1 MRFLS
6 RLFGS
11 SKSSNQNGNAQAS
24 DAARTLHTSI
34 TRALTGV
41 VYYDSTMGKLE
52 RAVARTVGDEP
63 PEQWANTIIGALV
76 NALIKN
82 GTVTGEEKLSDLV
95 EAKAQRFHK
104 SGLRFSDLWPCTL
117 CFFYFAIEDTIK
129 LHANEEITKYLI
141 TALNLYGAKLIA
153 DGEDPEELALAAA
166 ENSSMYRE
174 IARYI
179 DTEGALPRNVSNDTF
194 STSVL
199 PQQSTPQSAFSNSKP
214 SIPFEKELHE
224 AGFDQFLSRQSIEE
238 DMLDLE
244 NCLREEFLDAW
255 YGLYGQDAQS
265 SVMANRSIFEAIM
278 GNDMRALSAAL
289 RAIPGTD
296 PEAYALCMRIIKN
309 HFLVKGIISEN
320 KKLIETALEAGA
332 DPNRKCRYQDT
343 SHTPIVAAAR
353 TGNTDI
359 CKRLIKAG
367 ADVNKAQSN
376 SETALAN
383 ATLLGDT
390 AMVQLLL
397 GEGAKPNAMT
407 HAGTALTQ
415 ASNTAVLFAL
425 LSGGADPN
433 IGDKDDDFPIITFIN
448 EKRYET
454 VFALKI
460 CGTDLRHKNKDG
472 LSAIDYARKYSNDKM
487 IQILT
492 GDNYRV
498 QLPSVKLGPMR
509 AILESRVRKL
519 LTFSYPLNYYPM
531 CKAEKYHSLV
541 TESQKEREERAGRLV
556 QRAIAAKREGD
567 LEEANRLYL
576 EVVADE
582 DVLVIDYVWGWFKVL
597 LLAKNFEEAQLVLRY
612 YHALAVSKNFMLR
625 YESELDFEETAIQEC
640 FLTMNFDAYDVFLN
654 ATSTWPLGKR
664 GVEEKI
670 ALFGGSEYWESYSL
684 KREEYDN
691 FIRYFGYPEKYDS
704 IDWPDRLPDSGLKE
718 LEEAILSNSPSAY
731 PKLARLI
738 YETDEKRAIELC
750 EKGISAGDTDDAPF
764 LIALLTSEDNP
775 EKAKELYQLC
785 IDNGHCYAAANN
797 LGVLVQDDDPK
808 RAEELFQMSID
819 DGSHLT
825 AARNLANLVRESD
838 PERAKELYRIAVD
851 AGDRS
856 SSAFQLALLVET
868 EDPEQAEKLYEK
880 AANSGNTDAFAKL
893 ARLTYERDRE
903 SSIALCEKAIEDNA
917 MGSEVFNLAFAI
929 DETDPESAKKLYQLC
944 IDNGRSYAA
953 ANNLATLVEKDNPE
967 RAKELYQMAVDAGNH
982 LTAARNLAN
991 LVRES
996 DPERAK
1002 ELYRMAVDA
1011 GDRSS
1016 SAFQLALLV
1025 EEEDPEQAEKLYT
1038 ESIDAGNPNAHPKL
1052 ARLIYKNDRERA
1064 INLCEEAI
1072 SAGDTDDGAF
1082 FLAWLLE
1089 NDNPE
1094 RAKELYQLCI
1104 DNGNCLYN
1112 APNNLGLL
1120 IQDTEPDRAK
1130 RLFRISIDAG
1140 NSYFA
1145 ANNLARLI
1153 QNDDPEK
1160 AELLYQMS
1168 INGGNR
1174 QAAARN
1180 LANLVKESDP
1190 ERAKLLFQ
1198 TAIDAGDKFTSTL
1211 QLALLVEK
1219 NDEERAVHLYANS
1232 ADAGNANAF
1241 PKLVRLA
1248 YKIERGTAIPLC
1260 KAAIETDGMRDGVF
1274 YFALEIADSDSEMA
1288 EKLYQLCIDNK
1299 LHLDVAANN
1308 LGVLVQKEDPER
1320 AKKLFKMSIDA
1331 GNSYYATN
1339 NLGKL
1344 IEEDDPEKSLALFQ
1358 AAVDAGNPG
1367 AAYNYIALVKRVCP
1381 DKETLDIETVMS
1393 KCPKKD
1399 RNDFGT
1405 FFMSSNRDKAV
1416 SIFEDCIDA
1425 GDKAYAPCNLAHM
1438 IAESY
1443 PDRAESLYRLSLENE
1458 TCNSA
1463 TEALIGLGMLLE
1475 KSSPEEAK
1483 TFLDAARER
1492 DNLQDSIDFMVD
1504 YYDSVGSPLS
1514 ERIRK
1519 TFEQSN

>member
-1 MRFLS
+1 MGFFS

-11 SKSSNQNGNAQAS
+11 SKNNDQGSNAQAS
-24 DAARTLHTSI
+24 DAARALHTSI
-34 TRALTGV
+34 TRALAGV
-41 VYYDSTMGKLE
+41 VYYDSTMGE
-52 RAVARTVGDEP
+52 FMRAMARTIGNEQ
-63 PEQWANTIIGALV
+63 PERRANGAIA
-76 NALIKN
+76 ALLQALLEN
-82 GTVTGEEKLSDLV
+82 GTVTGKEKLSDFV
-95 EAKAQRFHK
+95 KPKVQRLHE
-104 SGLRFSDLWPCTL
+104 SGLTLNDLVPCVS
-117 CFFYFAIEDTIK
+117 CFLYLAIEDAK
-129 LHANEEITKYLI
+129 RLHANKSIVNLLI
-141 TALNLYGAKLIA
+141 VALNQFGELAAREEGPEKLALTAAKNSPKYRRIA
-153 DGEDPEELALAAA
+153 DCVDTGE
-166 ENSSMYRE
+166 
-174 IARYI
+174 
-179 DTEGALPRNVSNDTF
+179 GLPLNTPSNISDTF
-194 STSVL
+194 TP
-199 PQQSTPQSAFSNSKP
+199 PQESTPQSALGKKKLL
-214 SIPFEKELHE
+214 IPFEKELHE
-224 AGFDQFLSRQSIEE
+224 AGFDQFLSQQSIEE

-289 RAIPGTD
+289 RAVPGTD

-487 IQILT
+487 VQLLT
-492 GDNYRV
+492 GSDYRP
-498 QLPSVKLGPMR
+498 QLPSVNLGPMR
-509 AILESRVRKL
+509 AILESRIRKL

-541 TESQKEREERAGRLV
+541 TESQKERERHAGRLV

-576 EVVADE
+576 EVVVDE
-582 DVLVIDYVWGWFKVL
+582 DVLVVDYVWGWFKVL

-625 YESELDFEETAIQEC
+625 YESELDFEETVIQEC

-684 KREEYDN
+684 KREEFDN
-691 FIRYFGYPEKYDS
+691 FVRYFGYPEKYDS

-775 EKAKELYQLC
+775 ERAKELYQLC

-838 PERAKELYRIAVD
+838 PERAKELYRMAVD
-851 AGDRS
+851 AGDES

-868 EDPEQAEKLYEK
+868 EDPEQAEKLY
-880 AANSGNTDAFAKL
+880 
-893 ARLTYERDRE
+893 
-903 SSIALCEKAIEDNA
+903 
-917 MGSEVFNLAFAI
+917 
-929 DETDPESAKKLYQLC
+929 
-944 IDNGRSYAA
+944 
-953 ANNLATLVEKDNPE
+953 
-967 RAKELYQMAVDAGNH
+967 
-982 LTAARNLAN
+982 
-991 LVRES
+991 
-996 DPERAK
+996 
-1002 ELYRMAVDA
+1002 
-1011 GDRSS
+1011 
-1016 SAFQLALLV
+1016 
-1025 EEEDPEQAEKLYT
+1025 T
-1038 ESIDAGNPNAHPKL
+1038 ESIDAGNSNARPKL

-1064 INLCEEAI
+1064 INLCEEAV

-1140 NSYFA
+1140 NSYYA

-1153 QNDDPEK
+1153 QNSDPEK

-1219 NDEERAVHLYANS
+1219 NDEERAIRLYADS

-1248 YKIERGTAIPLC
+1248 YKIEKGTATSLC
-1260 KAAIETDGMRDGVF
+1260 KAVIETDGMRDGVF

-1288 EKLYQLCIDNK
+1288 EELYQLCIDNK

-1504 YYDSVGSPLS
+1504 YYDSVGSSLS

-1519 TFEQSN
+1519 AFEKSN

>member
-6 RLFGS
+6 RLLGS
-11 SKSSNQNGNAQAS
+11 SKNNNQSDNKQTSYAAQ
-24 DAARTLHTSI
+24 TLHTSI
-34 TRALTGV
+34 TRALAGV
-41 VYYDSTMGKLE
+41 VYYDSTMGEFIRSIMRAMGNEQPERRANGVIAALLQALLE
-52 RAVARTVGDEP
+52 NE
-63 PEQWANTIIGALV
+63 
-76 NALIKN
+76 
-82 GTVTGEEKLSDLV
+82 TVTGKEMLSDLV
-95 EAKAQRFHK
+95 EPKVQRLHE
-104 SGLRFSDLWPCTL
+104 SGLTLDDLAPCVS
-117 CFFYFAIEDTIK
+117 CFLYLAIEDAK
-129 LHANEEITKYLI
+129 RLHANKSIVNLLI
-141 TALNLYGAKLIA
+141 VALNQFGELAASEEGPEKLALTAAKNSPKYRRIA
-153 DGEDPEELALAAA
+153 DCV
-166 ENSSMYRE
+166 
-174 IARYI
+174 
-179 DTEGALPRNVSNDTF
+179 DTGKGLPLNIPSNVSDTF
-194 STSVL
+194 TP
-199 PQQSTPQSAFSNSKP
+199 PQESTPQSALDKNKLP
-214 SIPFEKELHE
+214 IPFEKELHE
-224 AGFDQFLSRQSIEE
+224 AGFDQFLSQQSIEK

-309 HFLVKGIISEN
+309 HFLVKGIIDEN

-359 CKRLIKAG
+359 CKRLIGAG

-397 GEGAKPNAMT
+397 DEGAKPNT
-407 HAGTALTQ
+407 VTRAGTALTQ

-448 EKRYET
+448 QKCYET
-454 VFALKI
+454 AFALKI
-460 CGTDLRHKNKDG
+460 CGTDLQHKNKDG

-487 IQILT
+487 VQLLT
-492 GDNYRV
+492 GSDYRP
-498 QLPSVKLGPMR
+498 QLPSVNLGPMR
-509 AILESRVRKL
+509 DILESRVRNL

-541 TESQKEREERAGRLV
+541 TESQKEREEQAGRLV
-556 QRAIAAKREGD
+556 QRAIVAKREGD
-567 LEEANRLYL
+567 LEKANRLYL

-582 DVLVIDYVWGWFKVL
+582 DVLVVDYVWGWFKVL

-670 ALFGGSEYWESYSL
+670 ALFGGSEYWESYTL

-691 FIRYFGYPEKYDS
+691 FVRYFGYPEKYDS

-764 LIALLTSEDNP
+764 LIALLTSKENP
-775 EKAKELYQLC
+775 ERAKELYQLC

-797 LGVLVQDDDPK
+797 LGVLVQDDDPE

-819 DGSHLT
+819 DGGHLT

-838 PERAKELYRIAVD
+838 PERAKELY
-851 AGDRS
+851 
-856 SSAFQLALLVET
+856 Q
-868 EDPEQAEKLYEK
+868 
-880 AANSGNTDAFAKL
+880 
-893 ARLTYERDRE
+893 
-903 SSIALCEKAIEDNA
+903 
-917 MGSEVFNLAFAI
+917 
-929 DETDPESAKKLYQLC
+929 
-944 IDNGRSYAA
+944 
-953 ANNLATLVEKDNPE
+953 
-967 RAKELYQMAVDAGNH
+967 
-982 LTAARNLAN
+982 
-991 LVRES
+991 
-996 DPERAK
+996 
-1002 ELYRMAVDA
+1002 MAVDA

-1038 ESIDAGNPNAHPKL
+1038 KSIDAGNSNARPKL

-1064 INLCEEAI
+1064 INLCEEAV

-1112 APNNLGLL
+1112 ASNNLGLL

-1140 NSYFA
+1140 NSYYA

-1153 QNDDPEK
+1153 QNSDPEK

-1219 NDEERAVHLYANS
+1219 NDEERAIHLYADS

-1248 YKIERGTAIPLC
+1248 YKIEKETAISLC
-1260 KAAIETDGMRDGVF
+1260 KAVIETDGMRDGVF

-1288 EKLYQLCIDNK
+1288 EELYQLCIDNK
-1299 LHLDVAANN
+1299 LHLDAAANN
-1308 LGVLVQKEDPER
+1308 LGFLIRKEDPER
-1320 AKKLFKMSIDA
+1320 AKKLFQMSIDA
-1331 GNSYYATN
+1331 GDSYYATN

-1344 IEEDDPEKSLALFQ
+1344 IEEEDPERALALFK
-1358 AAVDAGNPG
+1358 AAADAGNPSAG
-1367 AAYNYIALVKRVCP
+1367 NNYIALAKRICP
-1381 DKETLDIETVMS
+1381 DEKMPDIEAIMN
-1393 KCPKKD
+1393 KYPKED

-1405 FFMSSNRDKAV
+1405 FFMPSNRDKAV

-1438 IAESY
+1438 IAESD

-1458 TCNSA
+1458 THGSA
-1463 TEALIGLGMLLE
+1463 TEALIGLGLLLE

-1483 TFLDAARER
+1483 TFLGAARER
-1492 DNLQDSIDFMVD
+1492 NNLQDS
-1504 YYDSVGSPLS
+1504 
-1514 ERIRK
+1514 IRK

>member
-11 SKSSNQNGNAQAS
+11 SKNNDQSDNAQAS
-24 DAARTLHTSI
+24 DAAQTLHTSI
-34 TRALTGV
+34 TRALAGV
-41 VYYDSTMGKLE
+41 VYYDSTMGELIRSIARAMGNEQPERRANGVIAALLQALLE
-52 RAVARTVGDEP
+52 
-63 PEQWANTIIGALV
+63 
-76 NALIKN
+76 N
-82 GTVTGEEKLSDLV
+82 GTVTGKEMLSDLV
-95 EAKAQRFHK
+95 EPKVQRLHEG
-104 SGLRFSDLWPCTL
+104 GLTLDDLVPCVS
-117 CFFYFAIEDTIK
+117 CFLYLAIEDAK
-129 LHANEEITKYLI
+129 RLHADKSIVNLLI
-141 TALNLYGAKLIA
+141 VALNQFGELAASEEGPEKLALTAAKNSPEYRRIA
-153 DGEDPEELALAAA
+153 DCVDTGEGLSPHTP
-166 ENSSMYRE
+166 N
-174 IARYI
+174 
-179 DTEGALPRNVSNDTF
+179 NVSDTF
-194 STSVL
+194 TF
-199 PQQSTPQSAFSNSKP
+199 PQESTPQSALDKKKAF
-214 SIPFEKELHE
+214 IPFEKELHE
-224 AGFDQFLSRQSIEE
+224 AGFDQFLSQQSIEE

-255 YGLYGQDAQS
+255 YGLYGQDTQS

-472 LSAIDYARKYSNDKM
+472 LSAIDYARKYGNDKM

-582 DVLVIDYVWGWFKVL
+582 DVLVVDYVWGWFKVL

-612 YHALAVSKNFMLR
+612 YHALAVSKNYMLR

-670 ALFGGSEYWESYSL
+670 ALFGGSEYWKSYSL

-838 PERAKELYRIAVD
+838 PERAKELYRMAVD

-893 ARLTYERDRE
+893 ARLTYDRDRE
-903 SSIALCEKAIEDNA
+903 SAIALCKKAMEDNA
-917 MGSEVFNLAFAI
+917 MSGEVFNLAFAI
-929 DETDPESAKKLYQLC
+929 YKTDPESAKKLYQLC

-1011 GDRSS
+1011 GDESS

-1038 ESIDAGNPNAHPKL
+1038 ESIDAGNSNARPKL

-1064 INLCEEAI
+1064 INLCEEAV

-1089 NDNPE
+1089 NDDPE
-1094 RAKELYQLCI
+1094 RAKELYRLCI
-1104 DNGNCLYN
+1104 DNGNRLHD

-1160 AELLYQMS
+1160 AEMLYQMS

-1232 ADAGNANAF
+1232 VDAGNANAF

-1288 EKLYQLCIDNK
+1288 EELYQLCIDNK

-1463 TEALIGLGMLLE
+1463 TEALIGLGILLE

-1504 YYDSVGSPLS
+1504 YYDSVGSSLS

-1519 TFEQSN
+1519 AFEQSN

>member
-104 SGLRFSDLWPCTL
+104 SGLRFSDSWPCTL
-117 CFFYFAIEDTIK
+117 CFFYYAIEDAIK

-153 DGEDPEELALAAA
+153 DGEDPEKLALAAA

-179 DTEGALPRNVSNDTF
+179 DTGGALPRNVSNDTF
-194 STSVL
+194 NTSVL
-199 PQQSTPQSAFSNSKP
+199 PQQSTPQSAFNNSKP

-224 AGFDQFLSRQSIEE
+224 AGFDQFLSQQSIEE
-238 DMLDLE
+238 AMLDLE

-332 DPNRKCRYQDT
+332 DPNRKCRCQDT

-460 CGTDLRHKNKDG
+460 CVTDLRHKNKDG

-487 IQILT
+487 IRILT

-541 TESQKEREERAGRLV
+541 TESQKEREERAGRLA

-582 DVLVIDYVWGWFKVL
+582 DVLVVDYVWGWFKVL

-825 AARNLANLVRESD
+825 AARNLANLVRE
-838 PERAKELYRIAVD
+838 P
-851 AGDRS
+851 
-856 SSAFQLALLVET
+856 
-868 EDPEQAEKLYEK
+868 
-880 AANSGNTDAFAKL
+880 
-893 ARLTYERDRE
+893 
-903 SSIALCEKAIEDNA
+903 
-917 MGSEVFNLAFAI
+917 
-929 DETDPESAKKLYQLC
+929 
-944 IDNGRSYAA
+944 
-953 ANNLATLVEKDNPE
+953 
-967 RAKELYQMAVDAGNH
+967 
-982 LTAARNLAN
+982 
-991 LVRES
+991 

-1025 EEEDPEQAEKLYT
+1025 EGEDPEQAEKLYA
-1038 ESIDAGNPNAHPKL
+1038 ESVDAGNSNARPKL

-1064 INLCEEAI
+1064 IKLCEEAV

-1089 NDNPE
+1089 NDDPE
-1094 RAKELYQLCI
+1094 RAKELYRLCI
-1104 DNGNCLYN
+1104 DNGNRLHD

-1140 NSYFA
+1140 NSYCA

-1153 QNDDPEK
+1153 QND
-1160 AELLYQMS
+1160 
-1168 INGGNR
+1168 
-1174 QAAARN
+1174 
-1180 LANLVKESDP
+1180 
-1190 ERAKLLFQ
+1190 
-1198 TAIDAGDKFTSTL
+1198 
-1211 QLALLVEK
+1211 
-1219 NDEERAVHLYANS
+1219 
-1232 ADAGNANAF
+1232 
-1241 PKLVRLA
+1241 
-1248 YKIERGTAIPLC
+1248 
-1260 KAAIETDGMRDGVF
+1260 
-1274 YFALEIADSDSEMA
+1274 
-1288 EKLYQLCIDNK
+1288 
-1299 LHLDVAANN
+1299 
-1308 LGVLVQKEDPER
+1308 
-1320 AKKLFKMSIDA
+1320 
-1331 GNSYYATN
+1331 
-1339 NLGKL
+1339 
-1344 IEEDDPEKSLALFQ
+1344 
-1358 AAVDAGNPG
+1358 
-1367 AAYNYIALVKRVCP
+1367 
-1381 DKETLDIETVMS
+1381 
-1393 KCPKKD
+1393 
-1399 RNDFGT
+1399 
-1405 FFMSSNRDKAV
+1405 
-1416 SIFEDCIDA
+1416 
-1425 GDKAYAPCNLAHM
+1425 
-1438 IAESY
+1438 Y
-1443 PDRAESLYRLSLENE
+1443 P
-1458 TCNSA
+1458 
-1463 TEALIGLGMLLE
+1463 
-1475 KSSPEEAK
+1475 
-1483 TFLDAARER
+1483 
-1492 DNLQDSIDFMVD
+1492 
-1504 YYDSVGSPLS
+1504 
-1514 ERIRK
+1514 
-1519 TFEQSN
+1519 

>member
-1 MRFLS
+1 MGFFS

-11 SKSSNQNGNAQAS
+11 SKNNDQGSNAQAS
-24 DAARTLHTSI
+24 DAARALHTSI
-34 TRALTGV
+34 TRALAGV
-41 VYYDSTMGKLE
+41 VYYDSTMVE
-52 RAVARTVGDEP
+52 FMRAMARTIGN
-63 PEQWANTIIGALV
+63 EQTERRANGVIAALLQ
-76 NALIKN
+76 ALLEN
-82 GTVTGEEKLSDLV
+82 GTVTGKEKLSDFV
-95 EAKAQRFHK
+95 KPKVQRLHE
-104 SGLRFSDLWPCTL
+104 SGLTLNDLVPCVS
-117 CFFYFAIEDTIK
+117 CFLYLAIEDAK
-129 LHANEEITKYLI
+129 RLHANKSIVNLLI
-141 TALNLYGAKLIA
+141 VALNQFGELAAREEGPEKLALTAAKNSPKYRRIA
-153 DGEDPEELALAAA
+153 DCVDTGE
-166 ENSSMYRE
+166 
-174 IARYI
+174 
-179 DTEGALPRNVSNDTF
+179 GLPLNTPSNISDTF
-194 STSVL
+194 TP
-199 PQQSTPQSAFSNSKP
+199 PQESTPQSALGKKKLL
-214 SIPFEKELHE
+214 IPFEKELHE
-224 AGFDQFLSRQSIEE
+224 AGFDQFLSQQSIEE

-289 RAIPGTD
+289 RAVPGTD

-487 IQILT
+487 VQLLT
-492 GDNYRV
+492 GSDYRP
-498 QLPSVKLGPMR
+498 QLPSVNLGPMR
-509 AILESRVRKL
+509 AILESRIRKL

-541 TESQKEREERAGRLV
+541 TESQKERERHAGRLV

-576 EVVADE
+576 EVVVDE
-582 DVLVIDYVWGWFKVL
+582 DVLVVDYVWGWFKVL

-625 YESELDFEETAIQEC
+625 YESELDFEETVIQEC

-684 KREEYDN
+684 KREEFDN
-691 FIRYFGYPEKYDS
+691 FVRYFGYPEKYDS

-775 EKAKELYQLC
+775 ERAKELYQLC

-838 PERAKELYRIAVD
+838 PERAKELYRMAVD
-851 AGDRS
+851 AGDES

-868 EDPEQAEKLYEK
+868 EDPEQAEKLY
-880 AANSGNTDAFAKL
+880 
-893 ARLTYERDRE
+893 
-903 SSIALCEKAIEDNA
+903 
-917 MGSEVFNLAFAI
+917 
-929 DETDPESAKKLYQLC
+929 
-944 IDNGRSYAA
+944 
-953 ANNLATLVEKDNPE
+953 
-967 RAKELYQMAVDAGNH
+967 
-982 LTAARNLAN
+982 
-991 LVRES
+991 
-996 DPERAK
+996 
-1002 ELYRMAVDA
+1002 
-1011 GDRSS
+1011 
-1016 SAFQLALLV
+1016 
-1025 EEEDPEQAEKLYT
+1025 T
-1038 ESIDAGNPNAHPKL
+1038 ESIDAGNSNARPKL

-1064 INLCEEAI
+1064 INLCEEAV

-1140 NSYFA
+1140 NSYYA

-1153 QNDDPEK
+1153 QNSDPEK

-1219 NDEERAVHLYANS
+1219 NDEERAIRLYADS

-1248 YKIERGTAIPLC
+1248 YKIEKGTATSLC
-1260 KAAIETDGMRDGVF
+1260 KAVIETDGMRDGVF

-1288 EKLYQLCIDNK
+1288 EELYQLCIDNK

-1367 AAYNYIALVKRVCP
+1367 AAYNYIALAKRVCP

-1504 YYDSVGSPLS
+1504 YYDSVGSSLS

-1519 TFEQSN
+1519 AFEKSN

>member
-1 MRFLS
+1 MGFFS

-11 SKSSNQNGNAQAS
+11 SKNNDQSDNAQAS
-24 DAARTLHTSI
+24 DAAQTLHTSI
-34 TRALTGV
+34 TRALAGV
-41 VYYDSTMGKLE
+41 VYYDSTMGELIRSIARAMGNEQPERRANGVIAALLQALLE
-52 RAVARTVGDEP
+52 
-63 PEQWANTIIGALV
+63 
-76 NALIKN
+76 N
-82 GTVTGEEKLSDLV
+82 GTVTGKEMLSDLV
-95 EAKAQRFHK
+95 EPKVQRLHEG
-104 SGLRFSDLWPCTL
+104 GLTLDDLVPCVS
-117 CFFYFAIEDTIK
+117 CFLYLAIEDAK
-129 LHANEEITKYLI
+129 RLHADKSIVNLLI
-141 TALNLYGAKLIA
+141 VALNQFGELAASEEGPEKLALTAAKNSPKYRRIA
-153 DGEDPEELALAAA
+153 DCVDTGEGLSPHTP
-166 ENSSMYRE
+166 N
-174 IARYI
+174 
-179 DTEGALPRNVSNDTF
+179 NVSDTF
-194 STSVL
+194 TF
-199 PQQSTPQSAFSNSKP
+199 PQESTPQSALDKKKVF
-214 SIPFEKELHE
+214 IPFEKELHE
-224 AGFDQFLSRQSIEE
+224 AGFDQFLSQQSIEE

-309 HFLVKGIISEN
+309 HFLVKGIIDEN

-359 CKRLIKAG
+359 CKRLIGAG

-397 GEGAKPNAMT
+397 GEGAKPNTMT
-407 HAGTALTQ
+407 RVGTALTQ

-448 EKRYET
+448 QKRYET

-460 CGTDLRHKNKDG
+460 CGTDLQHKNKDG

-487 IQILT
+487 VQLLT
-492 GDNYRV
+492 DSDYRP

-582 DVLVIDYVWGWFKVL
+582 DVLVVDYVWGWFKVL

-654 ATSTWPLGKR
+654 ATSTWPLGKK

-670 ALFGGSEYWESYSL
+670 ALFGGSEYWKSYSL

-691 FIRYFGYPEKYDS
+691 FVRYFGYPEKYDS

-750 EKGISAGDTDDAPF
+750 EKGTSAGDTDDAPF

-785 IDNGHCYAAANN
+785 IDSGHCYAAANN

-838 PERAKELYRIAVD
+838 PERAKELYRMAVD
-851 AGDRS
+851 AGDES

-893 ARLTYERDRE
+893 ARLTYDRDRE
-903 SSIALCEKAIEDNA
+903 SAIALCKKAMEDNA
-917 MGSEVFNLAFAI
+917 MSGEVFNLAFAI
-929 DETDPESAKKLYQLC
+929 YKTDPESAKKLYQLC

-1002 ELYRMAVDA
+1002 ELYQMAIDAGDIHAYSRLARLVYKDDRGRAVELCEKAVAAGDTGDGAFVLGWLHEKDSPEKAKGFYQLCINNKNCLYDAPNNLGLLVQDNDPKRAEKLFQMAVDA
-1011 GDRSS
+1011 GNHLTAARSLADLVRESDSERAKELYRMAIDAGDESS
-1016 SAFQLALLV
+1016 STFKLALLV
-1025 EEEDPEQAEKLYT
+1025 EEEDPEQAEKLYAKA
-1038 ESIDAGNPNAHPKL
+1038 IKAGNSDARPKL
-1052 ARLIYKNDRERA
+1052 ARLIHKNDRQRA
-1064 INLCEEAI
+1064 ISLCEEAV
-1072 SAGDTDDGAF
+1072 SAGDTNDGAL

-1104 DNGNCLYN
+1104 DNENCLDT
-1112 APNNLGLL
+1112 APNGLG
-1120 IQDTEPDRAK
+1120 I
-1130 RLFRISIDAG
+1130 
-1140 NSYFA
+1140 
-1145 ANNLARLI
+1145 
-1153 QNDDPEK
+1153 
-1160 AELLYQMS
+1160 
-1168 INGGNR
+1168 
-1174 QAAARN
+1174 
-1180 LANLVKESDP
+1180 
-1190 ERAKLLFQ
+1190 
-1198 TAIDAGDKFTSTL
+1198 
-1211 QLALLVEK
+1211 
-1219 NDEERAVHLYANS
+1219 
-1232 ADAGNANAF
+1232 
-1241 PKLVRLA
+1241 
-1248 YKIERGTAIPLC
+1248 
-1260 KAAIETDGMRDGVF
+1260 
-1274 YFALEIADSDSEMA
+1274 
-1288 EKLYQLCIDNK
+1288 
-1299 LHLDVAANN
+1299 
-1308 LGVLVQKEDPER
+1308 LVQKEDPER
-1320 AKKLFKMSIDA
+1320 AKKLFRMSIDA
-1331 GNSYYATN
+1331 GDSCCATN

-1344 IEEDDPEKSLALFQ
+1344 IEDENPERALALFK
-1358 AAVDAGNPG
+1358 AATDAGNPSAG
-1367 AAYNYIALVKRVCP
+1367 NNYIVLAKRICP
-1381 DKETLDIETVMS
+1381 DEEMPDIEAIMN
-1393 KCPKKD
+1393 KFPKKD

-1416 SIFEDCIDA
+1416 SIFEDCINA

-1504 YYDSVGSPLS
+1504 YYDSVGSSLS

-1519 TFEQSN
+1519 AFEQSN

>member
-1 MRFLS
+1 M
-6 RLFGS
+6 FGS
-11 SKSSNQNGNAQAS
+11 SKNNDQGSNAQAS
-24 DAARTLHTSI
+24 DAARALHTSI
-34 TRALTGV
+34 TRALAGV
-41 VYYDSTMGKLE
+41 VYYDSTMGE
-52 RAVARTVGDEP
+52 FMRAMARTIGNEQ
-63 PEQWANTIIGALV
+63 PERRANGVIAALLQ
-76 NALIKN
+76 ALLEN
-82 GTVTGEEKLSDLV
+82 GTVTGKEKLSDFV
-95 EAKAQRFHK
+95 KPKVQRLHE
-104 SGLRFSDLWPCTL
+104 SGLTLNDLVPCVS
-117 CFFYFAIEDTIK
+117 CFLYLAIEDAK
-129 LHANEEITKYLI
+129 RLHANKSIVNLLI
-141 TALNLYGAKLIA
+141 VALNQFGELAAREEGPEKLALTAAKNSPKYRRIA
-153 DGEDPEELALAAA
+153 DCVDTGE
-166 ENSSMYRE
+166 
-174 IARYI
+174 
-179 DTEGALPRNVSNDTF
+179 GLPLNTPSNISDTF
-194 STSVL
+194 TP
-199 PQQSTPQSAFSNSKP
+199 PQESTPQSALGKKKLL
-214 SIPFEKELHE
+214 IPFEKELHE
-224 AGFDQFLSRQSIEE
+224 AGFDQFLSQQSIEE

-289 RAIPGTD
+289 RAVPGTD

-487 IQILT
+487 VQLLT
-492 GDNYRV
+492 GSDYRP
-498 QLPSVKLGPMR
+498 QLPSVNLGPMR
-509 AILESRVRKL
+509 AILESRIRKL

-531 CKAEKYHSLV
+531 RKAEKYHSLV
-541 TESQKEREERAGRLV
+541 TESQKERERHAGRLV

-576 EVVADE
+576 EVVVDE
-582 DVLVIDYVWGWFKVL
+582 DVLVVDYVWGWFKVL

-625 YESELDFEETAIQEC
+625 YESELDFEETVIQEC

-684 KREEYDN
+684 KREEFDN
-691 FIRYFGYPEKYDS
+691 FVRYFGYPEKYDS

-775 EKAKELYQLC
+775 ERAKELYQLC

-838 PERAKELYRIAVD
+838 PERAKELYRMAVD
-851 AGDRS
+851 AGDES

-868 EDPEQAEKLYEK
+868 EDPEQAEKLY
-880 AANSGNTDAFAKL
+880 
-893 ARLTYERDRE
+893 
-903 SSIALCEKAIEDNA
+903 
-917 MGSEVFNLAFAI
+917 
-929 DETDPESAKKLYQLC
+929 
-944 IDNGRSYAA
+944 
-953 ANNLATLVEKDNPE
+953 
-967 RAKELYQMAVDAGNH
+967 
-982 LTAARNLAN
+982 
-991 LVRES
+991 
-996 DPERAK
+996 
-1002 ELYRMAVDA
+1002 
-1011 GDRSS
+1011 
-1016 SAFQLALLV
+1016 
-1025 EEEDPEQAEKLYT
+1025 T
-1038 ESIDAGNPNAHPKL
+1038 ESIDAGNSNARPKL

-1064 INLCEEAI
+1064 INLCEEAV

-1140 NSYFA
+1140 NSYYA

-1153 QNDDPEK
+1153 QNSDPEK

-1219 NDEERAVHLYANS
+1219 NDEERAIRLYADS

-1248 YKIERGTAIPLC
+1248 YKIEKGTATSLC
-1260 KAAIETDGMRDGVF
+1260 KAVIETDGMRDGVF

-1288 EKLYQLCIDNK
+1288 EELYQLCIDNK

-1504 YYDSVGSPLS
+1504 YYDSVGSSLS

-1519 TFEQSN
+1519 AFEKSN

>member
-1 MRFLS
+1 MGFFS

-11 SKSSNQNGNAQAS
+11 SKNNDQGSNAQAS
-24 DAARTLHTSI
+24 DAARALHTSI
-34 TRALTGV
+34 TRALAGV
-41 VYYDSTMGKLE
+41 VYYDSTMGE
-52 RAVARTVGDEP
+52 FMRAMARTIGNEQ
-63 PEQWANTIIGALV
+63 PERRANGVIAALLQ
-76 NALIKN
+76 ALLEN
-82 GTVTGEEKLSDLV
+82 GTVTGKEKLSDFV
-95 EAKAQRFHK
+95 KPKVQRLHE
-104 SGLRFSDLWPCTL
+104 SGLTLNDLVPCVS
-117 CFFYFAIEDTIK
+117 CFLYLAIEDAK
-129 LHANEEITKYLI
+129 RLHANKSIVNLLI
-141 TALNLYGAKLIA
+141 VALNQFGELAAREEGPEKLALTAAKNSPKYRRIA
-153 DGEDPEELALAAA
+153 DCVDTGE
-166 ENSSMYRE
+166 
-174 IARYI
+174 
-179 DTEGALPRNVSNDTF
+179 GLPLNTPSNISDTF
-194 STSVL
+194 TP
-199 PQQSTPQSAFSNSKP
+199 PQESTPQSALGKKKLL
-214 SIPFEKELHE
+214 IPFEKELHE
-224 AGFDQFLSRQSIEE
+224 AGFDQFLSQQSIEE

-289 RAIPGTD
+289 RAVPGTD

-487 IQILT
+487 VQLLT
-492 GDNYRV
+492 GSDYRP
-498 QLPSVKLGPMR
+498 QLPSVNLGPMR
-509 AILESRVRKL
+509 AILESRIRKL

-531 CKAEKYHSLV
+531 RKAEKYHSLV
-541 TESQKEREERAGRLV
+541 TESQKERERHAGRLV

-576 EVVADE
+576 EVVVDE
-582 DVLVIDYVWGWFKVL
+582 DVLVVDYVWGWFKVL

-625 YESELDFEETAIQEC
+625 YESELDFEETVIQEC

-684 KREEYDN
+684 KREEFDN
-691 FIRYFGYPEKYDS
+691 FVRYFGYPEKYDS

-775 EKAKELYQLC
+775 ERAKELYQLC

-838 PERAKELYRIAVD
+838 PERAKELYRMAVD
-851 AGDRS
+851 AGDES

-868 EDPEQAEKLYEK
+868 EDPEQAEKLY
-880 AANSGNTDAFAKL
+880 
-893 ARLTYERDRE
+893 
-903 SSIALCEKAIEDNA
+903 
-917 MGSEVFNLAFAI
+917 
-929 DETDPESAKKLYQLC
+929 
-944 IDNGRSYAA
+944 
-953 ANNLATLVEKDNPE
+953 
-967 RAKELYQMAVDAGNH
+967 
-982 LTAARNLAN
+982 
-991 LVRES
+991 
-996 DPERAK
+996 
-1002 ELYRMAVDA
+1002 
-1011 GDRSS
+1011 
-1016 SAFQLALLV
+1016 
-1025 EEEDPEQAEKLYT
+1025 T
-1038 ESIDAGNPNAHPKL
+1038 ESIDAGNSNARPKL

-1064 INLCEEAI
+1064 INLCEEAV

-1140 NSYFA
+1140 NSYYA

-1153 QNDDPEK
+1153 QNSDPEK

-1219 NDEERAVHLYANS
+1219 NDEERAIRLYADS

-1248 YKIERGTAIPLC
+1248 YKIEKGTATSLC
-1260 KAAIETDGMRDGVF
+1260 KAVIETDGMRDGVF

-1288 EKLYQLCIDNK
+1288 EELYQLCIDNK

-1504 YYDSVGSPLS
+1504 YYDSVGSSLS

-1519 TFEQSN
+1519 AFEKSN

>member
-1 MRFLS
+1 MGFFS

-11 SKSSNQNGNAQAS
+11 SKNNDQGSNAQAS
-24 DAARTLHTSI
+24 DAARALHTSI
-34 TRALTGV
+34 TRALAGV
-41 VYYDSTMGKLE
+41 VYYDSTMGE
-52 RAVARTVGDEP
+52 FMRAMARTIGN
-63 PEQWANTIIGALV
+63 EQTERRANGVIAALLQ
-76 NALIKN
+76 ALLEN
-82 GTVTGEEKLSDLV
+82 GTVTGKEKLSDFV
-95 EAKAQRFHK
+95 KPKVQRLHE
-104 SGLRFSDLWPCTL
+104 SGLTLNDLVPCVS
-117 CFFYFAIEDTIK
+117 CFLYLAIEDAK
-129 LHANEEITKYLI
+129 RLHANKSIVNLLI
-141 TALNLYGAKLIA
+141 VALNQFGELAAREEGPEKLALTAAKNSPKYRRIA
-153 DGEDPEELALAAA
+153 DCVDTGE
-166 ENSSMYRE
+166 
-174 IARYI
+174 
-179 DTEGALPRNVSNDTF
+179 GLPLNTPSNISDTF
-194 STSVL
+194 TP
-199 PQQSTPQSAFSNSKP
+199 PQESTPQSALGKKKLL
-214 SIPFEKELHE
+214 IPFEKELHE
-224 AGFDQFLSRQSIEE
+224 AGFDQFLSQQSIEE

-289 RAIPGTD
+289 RAVPGTD

-487 IQILT
+487 VQLLT
-492 GDNYRV
+492 GSDYRP
-498 QLPSVKLGPMR
+498 QLPSVNLGPMR
-509 AILESRVRKL
+509 AILESRIRKL

-541 TESQKEREERAGRLV
+541 TESQKERERHAGRLV

-576 EVVADE
+576 EVVVDE
-582 DVLVIDYVWGWFKVL
+582 DVLVVDYVWGWFKVL

-625 YESELDFEETAIQEC
+625 YESELDFEETVIQEC

-684 KREEYDN
+684 KREEFDN
-691 FIRYFGYPEKYDS
+691 FVRYFGYPEKYDS

-775 EKAKELYQLC
+775 ERAKELYQLC

-838 PERAKELYRIAVD
+838 PERAKELYRMAVD
-851 AGDRS
+851 AGDES

-868 EDPEQAEKLYEK
+868 EDPEQAEKLY
-880 AANSGNTDAFAKL
+880 
-893 ARLTYERDRE
+893 
-903 SSIALCEKAIEDNA
+903 
-917 MGSEVFNLAFAI
+917 
-929 DETDPESAKKLYQLC
+929 
-944 IDNGRSYAA
+944 
-953 ANNLATLVEKDNPE
+953 
-967 RAKELYQMAVDAGNH
+967 
-982 LTAARNLAN
+982 
-991 LVRES
+991 
-996 DPERAK
+996 
-1002 ELYRMAVDA
+1002 
-1011 GDRSS
+1011 
-1016 SAFQLALLV
+1016 
-1025 EEEDPEQAEKLYT
+1025 T
-1038 ESIDAGNPNAHPKL
+1038 ESIDAGNSNARPKL

-1064 INLCEEAI
+1064 INLCEEAV

-1140 NSYFA
+1140 NSYYA

-1153 QNDDPEK
+1153 QNSDPEK

-1219 NDEERAVHLYANS
+1219 NDEERAIRLYADS

-1248 YKIERGTAIPLC
+1248 YKIEKGTATSLC
-1260 KAAIETDGMRDGVF
+1260 KAVIETDGMRDGVF

-1288 EKLYQLCIDNK
+1288 EELYQLCIDNK

-1367 AAYNYIALVKRVCP
+1367 AAYNYIALAKRVCP

-1504 YYDSVGSPLS
+1504 YYDSVGSSLS

-1519 TFEQSN
+1519 AFEKSN

>member
-1 MRFLS
+1 M
-6 RLFGS
+6 FGS
-11 SKSSNQNGNAQAS
+11 SKNNDQGSNAQAS
-24 DAARTLHTSI
+24 DAARALHTSI
-34 TRALTGV
+34 TRALAGV
-41 VYYDSTMGKLE
+41 VYYDSTMGE
-52 RAVARTVGDEP
+52 FMRAMARTIGNEH
-63 PEQWANTIIGALV
+63 PERRANGVIAALLQ
-76 NALIKN
+76 ALLEN
-82 GTVTGEEKLSDLV
+82 GTVTGKEKLSDFV
-95 EAKAQRFHK
+95 KPKVQRLHE
-104 SGLRFSDLWPCTL
+104 SGLTLNDLVPCVS
-117 CFFYFAIEDTIK
+117 CFLYLAIEDAK
-129 LHANEEITKYLI
+129 RLHANKSIVNLLI
-141 TALNLYGAKLIA
+141 VALNQFGELAAREEGPEKLALTAAKNSPKYRRIA
-153 DGEDPEELALAAA
+153 DCVDTGE
-166 ENSSMYRE
+166 
-174 IARYI
+174 
-179 DTEGALPRNVSNDTF
+179 GLPLNTPSNISDTF
-194 STSVL
+194 TP
-199 PQQSTPQSAFSNSKP
+199 PQESTPQSALGKKKLL
-214 SIPFEKELHE
+214 IPFEKELHE
-224 AGFDQFLSRQSIEE
+224 AGFDQFLSQQSIEE

-255 YGLYGQDAQS
+255 YGLYGQDTQS

-289 RAIPGTD
+289 RAVPGTD

-448 EKRYET
+448 EKHYET

-487 IQILT
+487 VQLLT
-492 GDNYRV
+492 GSDYRP
-498 QLPSVKLGPMR
+498 QLPSVNLGPMR
-509 AILESRVRKL
+509 AILESRIRKL

-541 TESQKEREERAGRLV
+541 TESQKERERHAGRLV

-576 EVVADE
+576 EVVVDE
-582 DVLVIDYVWGWFKVL
+582 DVLVVDYVWGWFKVL

-625 YESELDFEETAIQEC
+625 YESELDFEETVIQEC

-684 KREEYDN
+684 KREEFDN
-691 FIRYFGYPEKYDS
+691 FVRYFGYPEKYDS

-775 EKAKELYQLC
+775 ERAKELYQLC

-838 PERAKELYRIAVD
+838 PERAKELYRMAVD
-851 AGDRS
+851 AGDES

-868 EDPEQAEKLYEK
+868 EDPEQAEKLY
-880 AANSGNTDAFAKL
+880 
-893 ARLTYERDRE
+893 
-903 SSIALCEKAIEDNA
+903 
-917 MGSEVFNLAFAI
+917 
-929 DETDPESAKKLYQLC
+929 
-944 IDNGRSYAA
+944 
-953 ANNLATLVEKDNPE
+953 
-967 RAKELYQMAVDAGNH
+967 
-982 LTAARNLAN
+982 
-991 LVRES
+991 
-996 DPERAK
+996 
-1002 ELYRMAVDA
+1002 
-1011 GDRSS
+1011 
-1016 SAFQLALLV
+1016 
-1025 EEEDPEQAEKLYT
+1025 T
-1038 ESIDAGNPNAHPKL
+1038 ESIDAGNSNARPKL

-1064 INLCEEAI
+1064 INLCEEAV

-1140 NSYFA
+1140 NSYYA

-1153 QNDDPEK
+1153 QNSDPEK

-1219 NDEERAVHLYANS
+1219 NDEERAIRLYADS

-1248 YKIERGTAIPLC
+1248 YKIEKGTATSLC
-1260 KAAIETDGMRDGVF
+1260 KAVIETDGMRDGVF

-1288 EKLYQLCIDNK
+1288 EELYQLCIDNK

-1344 IEEDDPEKSLALFQ
+1344 IEGMTQKNLWLS
-1358 AAVDAGNPG
+1358 
-1367 AAYNYIALVKRVCP
+1367 
-1381 DKETLDIETVMS
+1381 S
-1393 KCPKKD
+1393 KQP
-1399 RNDFGT
+1399 
-1405 FFMSSNRDKAV
+1405 
-1416 SIFEDCIDA
+1416 
-1425 GDKAYAPCNLAHM
+1425 
-1438 IAESY
+1438 
-1443 PDRAESLYRLSLENE
+1443 
-1458 TCNSA
+1458 
-1463 TEALIGLGMLLE
+1463 
-1475 KSSPEEAK
+1475 
-1483 TFLDAARER
+1483 
-1492 DNLQDSIDFMVD
+1492 
-1504 YYDSVGSPLS
+1504 
-1514 ERIRK
+1514 
-1519 TFEQSN
+1519 

>member
-1 MRFLS
+1 MGFFS

-11 SKSSNQNGNAQAS
+11 SKNNDQGSNAQAS
-24 DAARTLHTSI
+24 DAARALHTSI
-34 TRALTGV
+34 TRALAGV
-41 VYYDSTMGKLE
+41 VYYDSTMGE
-52 RAVARTVGDEP
+52 FMRAMARTIGNEQ
-63 PEQWANTIIGALV
+63 PERRANGVIAALLQ
-76 NALIKN
+76 ALLEN
-82 GTVTGEEKLSDLV
+82 GTVTGKEKLSDFV
-95 EAKAQRFHK
+95 KPKVQRLHE
-104 SGLRFSDLWPCTL
+104 SGLTLNDLVPCVS
-117 CFFYFAIEDTIK
+117 CFLYLAIEDAK
-129 LHANEEITKYLI
+129 RLHANKSIVNLLI
-141 TALNLYGAKLIA
+141 VALNQFGELAAREEGPEKLALTAAKNSPKYRRIA
-153 DGEDPEELALAAA
+153 DCVDTGE
-166 ENSSMYRE
+166 
-174 IARYI
+174 
-179 DTEGALPRNVSNDTF
+179 GLPLNTPSNISDTF
-194 STSVL
+194 TP
-199 PQQSTPQSAFSNSKP
+199 PQESTPQSALGKKKLL
-214 SIPFEKELHE
+214 IPFEKELHE
-224 AGFDQFLSRQSIEE
+224 AGFDQFLSQQSIEE

-289 RAIPGTD
+289 RAVPGTD

-487 IQILT
+487 VQLLT
-492 GDNYRV
+492 GSDYRP
-498 QLPSVKLGPMR
+498 QLPSVNLGPMR
-509 AILESRVRKL
+509 AILESRIRKL

-541 TESQKEREERAGRLV
+541 TESQKERERHAGRLV

-576 EVVADE
+576 EVVVDE
-582 DVLVIDYVWGWFKVL
+582 DVLVVDYVWGWFKVL

-625 YESELDFEETAIQEC
+625 YESELDFEETVIQEC

-684 KREEYDN
+684 KREEFDN
-691 FIRYFGYPEKYDS
+691 FVRYFGYPEKYDS

-775 EKAKELYQLC
+775 ERAKELYQLC

-838 PERAKELYRIAVD
+838 PERAKELYRMAVD
-851 AGDRS
+851 AGDES

-868 EDPEQAEKLYEK
+868 EDPEQAEKLY
-880 AANSGNTDAFAKL
+880 
-893 ARLTYERDRE
+893 
-903 SSIALCEKAIEDNA
+903 
-917 MGSEVFNLAFAI
+917 
-929 DETDPESAKKLYQLC
+929 
-944 IDNGRSYAA
+944 
-953 ANNLATLVEKDNPE
+953 
-967 RAKELYQMAVDAGNH
+967 
-982 LTAARNLAN
+982 
-991 LVRES
+991 
-996 DPERAK
+996 
-1002 ELYRMAVDA
+1002 
-1011 GDRSS
+1011 
-1016 SAFQLALLV
+1016 
-1025 EEEDPEQAEKLYT
+1025 T
-1038 ESIDAGNPNAHPKL
+1038 ESIDAGNSNARPKL

-1064 INLCEEAI
+1064 INLCEEAV

-1140 NSYFA
+1140 NSYYA

-1153 QNDDPEK
+1153 QNSDPEK

-1219 NDEERAVHLYANS
+1219 NDEERAIRLYADS

-1248 YKIERGTAIPLC
+1248 YKIEKGTATSLC
-1260 KAAIETDGMRDGVF
+1260 KAVIETDGMRDGVF

-1288 EKLYQLCIDNK
+1288 EELYQLCIDNK

-1367 AAYNYIALVKRVCP
+1367 AAYNYIALAKRVCP

-1504 YYDSVGSPLS
+1504 YYDSVGSSLS

-1519 TFEQSN
+1519 AFEKSN